1 MHSIACQ
8 DVSGLACPFVAQG
21 ESMDEAMMELRN
33 HGMESH
39 PTELMQMMNEGMTEE
54 MLVEKMKSAAKSE

>member
-21 ESMDEAMMELRN
+21 ESMEDAMAELRN
-33 HGMESH
+33 HGMSTH
-39 PTELMQMMNEGMTEE
+39 MNELQQMMNEGMTEE
-54 MLVEKMKSAAKSE
+54 MLVEKMKSSAKMS